1 MLLDLFGADQLS
13 QLISML
19 VPAVPV
25 WDQYTSLVEWVLG
38 HLANAFNSG
47 GLAIIAFTIVVKT
60 LLLPLTI
67 KSTKSAK
74 AMQEL
79 APKIKEI
86 QKKHG
91 NDRQAASQEQ
101 MALYQAY
108 GVNPMAGCLP
118 MLIQMPI
125 FFGVYFGIRDMS
137 TQGSGEWANGFLWI
151 PHLAQPD
158 PIHLLPILAGVF
170 QLVQSRMLRPANQ
183 KITDPQ
189 QQMMNTMMTFL
200 PLSVVIFGW
209 NFAAGP
215 VLYWVAQAMYSVVQQ
230 WFIGGWGAIGEWFPF
245 LPELPEH
252 RRLGYQAPRNI
263 DDVVVVSGQ
272 KPEPKGRI
280 QKWLAAQQEKAQE
293 MQRQQQEA
301 ARAKATP
308 ATAPS
313 VPAQRTS
320 KKRSDYQSRVD
331 AASRYKKNGS
341 GGGDVVET
349 TVRETRPTARPKK
362 KQRRRT

>member
-1 MLLDLFGADQLS
+1 MLLDLFGADQLDRTIAT
-13 QLISML
+13 LA
-19 VPAVPV
+19 PAIPI
-25 WDQYTSLVEWVLG
+25 WDQYVDFVEWVLG
-38 HLANAFNSG
+38 QLGQILGNG
-47 GLAIIAFTIVVKT
+47 GLAIIAFTIIVKT
-60 LLLPLTI
+60 ILLPLTI
-67 KSTKSAK
+67 KSTKSTK

-91 NDRQAASQEQ
+91 ADRQAASAEQ
-101 MALYQAY
+101 MALYQQY

-137 TQGSGEWANGFLWI
+137 NSGVQGFGEGFLWV
-151 PHLAQPD
+151 PDLANPD
-158 PIHLLPILAGVF
+158 PIHILPILAGVF
-170 QLVQSRMLRPANQ
+170 QLVQTRMLRPANQ

-209 NFAAGP
+209 GFAAGP
-215 VLYWVAQAMYSVVQQ
+215 VLYWTVQAMYSVVQQ
-230 WFIGGWGAIGEWFPF
+230 WFIGGWGAIGEWFPW

-272 KPEPKGRI
+272 KPEPKGRF

-301 ARAKATP
+301 AKAKAKP

-313 VPAQRTS
+313 APAQKAS

-341 GGGDVVET
+341 GGGEVVET
-349 TVRETRPTARPKK
+349 TARETRPTTRPKK